1 MADENYQYL
10 LTEMDKISKL
20 HEQEWKKSGKYFN
33 VFSALGVEKKEIRH
47 SALLATFLNP
57 NDFHGMSDIF
67 LKEFMNR
74 IDFNKFPTRDAL
86 VFTEEVISNNRRLD
100 IDICSNDGKYKVV
113 IENKIYTVDHDKQV
127 SAYFDDLKK
136 QNLIDYKLVYLTLD
150 GEEPTEEI
158 SEEDKKHLTCLSY
171 KEDIINMLDSVASIK
186 NMLPQ
191 PVLEVIRQYCLTLKN
206 LTNQGVDKIMNDE
219 ISMLLL
225 KGDNLKLAEEMYKQI
240 EYIKKQTL
248 TSFLTLLKEAFE
260 NKGRKVEISD
270 NNPENAAHKYISTKN
285 TWISLKVSISEKIKF
300 FIRFEPEYDEF
311 WCQFSEFENSEEYTT
326 KFKNTT
332 GTGFKSLYIQFKNPN
347 DGFKEFARMDD
358 DKKKEYISNFVDD
371 IEARLEEMKL

>member
-127 SAYFDDLKK
+127 SAYLDDLKK

-225 KGDNLKLAEEMYKQI
+225 KGDNLKLAEEMYNQI

-260 NKGRKVEISD
+260 NKGRTVEISD
-270 NNPENAAHKYISTKN
+270 NNPENAAHKYICTKN
-285 TWISLKVSISEKIKF
+285 TWISLKVFLSEKIKF
-300 FIRFEPEYDEF
+300 FIRFVPDDDEF
-311 WCQFSEFENSEEYTT
+311 WCQFSEFENSEEYT
-326 KFKNTT
+326 KEFNNTT
-332 GTGFKSLYIQFKNPN
+332 GTGFNSLYIQFKNPN

-358 DKKKEYISNFVDD
+358 DKKKEYISNYVDD
-371 IEARLEEMKL
+371 IEARLEKMKL

>member
-225 KGDNLKLAEEMYKQI
+225 KGDNLKLAEEMYNQI
-240 EYIKKQTL
+240 EYIKEQTL

-260 NKGRKVEISD
+260 NKGRTVEISD
-270 NNPENAAHKYISTKN
+270 NNPKNAAHKYISTKN
-285 TWISLKVSISEKIKF
+285 TWISLKVFLSEKIKF
-300 FIRFEPEYDEF
+300 FIRFVPDDDEF
-311 WCQFSEFENSEEYTT
+311 WCQFSEFENSEEYT
-326 KFKNTT
+326 KEFNNTT
-332 GTGFKSLYIQFKNPN
+332 GTGFNSLYIQFKNPN

-358 DKKKEYISNFVDD
+358 DKKKEYISNYVDD
-371 IEARLEEMKL
+371 IEARLEKMKL